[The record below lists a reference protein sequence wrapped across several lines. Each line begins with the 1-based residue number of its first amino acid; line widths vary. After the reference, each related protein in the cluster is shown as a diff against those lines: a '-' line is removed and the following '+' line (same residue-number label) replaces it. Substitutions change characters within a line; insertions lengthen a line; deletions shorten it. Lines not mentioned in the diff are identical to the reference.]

1 MLDNAKP
8 RSPRVRTPEPHNAT
22 TVAATEPGHDSDP
35 LPPRGSPP
43 DPGDD
48 EPVIPRGTRMLDVL
62 GRERTQR
69 AGVVRTAIDT
79 SLQDQRKPEWLK
91 VKASF
96 GDNFTDLKRLM
107 GDLDLNTVC
116 EQARCPN
123 IYECWEMREA
133 TFLIGGSDCTRRCG
147 FCQIKTGK
155 PPDYDR
161 DEPRRVAEAVS
172 HLGLR
177 FVVVTMVA
185 RDDLDDKGAW
195 LIAETIRQVRTRTP
209 DVGIEVLPSDFG
221 YGHDPE
227 VGASALEQ
235 VVATPPDVF
244 AFNLETTRR
253 LFPVIRPSFDYDRG
267 LEFLQLARR
276 RLPDT
281 TAIKSNV
288 IVGMGETD
296 EEVLEVMAD
305 LRAHD
310 VQLLTIGQ
318 YLQPSAQHLHLD
330 RYVTPASFERF
341 RVFGEQEL
349 GFDHVESG
357 PMVRSSY
364 HAGDQATDA
373 GAWDASAQRLPLLT

>member
-1 MLDNAKP
+1 M
-8 RSPRVRTPEPHNAT
+8 SF
-22 TVAATEPGHDSDP
+22 DSN
-35 LPPRGSPP
+35 GQ
-43 DPGDD
+43 
-48 EPVIPRGTRMLDVL
+48 PVIPEGVRTLDVL

-69 AGVVRTAIDT
+69 AGVVRKTIDT
-79 SLQDQRKPEWLK
+79 SLQAERKPEWLK

-107 GDLDLNTVC
+107 GDLELNTVC

-133 TFLIGGSDCTRRCG
+133 TFLIGGENCTRRCG

-155 PPDYDR
+155 PADYDR
-161 DEPRRVAEAVS
+161 DEPRRVAEAVT

-195 LIAETIRQVRTRTP
+195 LIAETIRQVRAVNP

-221 YGHDPE
+221 YGHEPT
-227 VGASALEQ
+227 VGAAALEQ
-235 VVATPPDVF
+235 VVQTPPDVF
-244 AFNLETTRR
+244 AFNLETCRR
-253 LFPVIRPSFDYDRG
+253 LFKEIRPSFDYDRG
-267 LEFLQLARR
+267 LDFLALARER
-276 RLPDT
+276 FPAT
-281 TAIKSNV
+281 TAIKSN
-288 IVGMGETD
+288 IIAGMGETD
-296 EEVLEVMAD
+296 DEIIQTMGD
-305 LRAHD
+305 IRRAG

-330 RYVTPASFERF
+330 RYVTPESFARF
-341 RVFGEQEL
+341 KAHGEDVL

-364 HAGDQATDA
+364 HAGDQAADA
-373 GAWDASAQRLPLLT
+373 GAWSHDAERLPMLG

>member
-1 MLDNAKP
+1 MSTTEAGTETTTGP
-8 RSPRVRTPEPHNAT
+8 GPGPSQTSPQVR
-22 TVAATEPGHDSDP
+22 PGQ
-35 LPPRGSPP
+35 
-43 DPGDD
+43 
-48 EPVIPRGTRMLDVL
+48 PVIPAGTRMLDVL

-69 AGVVRTAIDT
+69 AGVVRKTIDT
-79 SLQDQRKPEWLK
+79 SLQGQRKPEWLK

-96 GDNFTDLKRLM
+96 GDNFTDLKALM

-155 PPDYDR
+155 PTGYDR
-161 DEPRRVAEAVS
+161 DEPRRVAEAVT

-195 LIAETIRQVRTRTP
+195 LIAETIRQVRAANP

-221 YGHDPE
+221 YGRDPDA
-227 VGASALEQ
+227 GTAALAQ
-235 VVATPPDVF
+235 VVAAPPDVF

-253 LFPVIRPSFDYDRG
+253 LLPIIRPSFDYDRS
-267 LEFLQLARR
+267 LEFLQLARKR
-276 RLPDT
+276 FPDS
-281 TAIKSNV
+281 TAIKSNI

-296 EEVLEVMAD
+296 EEVLEVMTD
-305 LRAHD
+305 LAAHD

-330 RYVTPASFERF
+330 RYVTPEAFDRF
-341 RVFGEQEL
+341 RTYGEDEL
-349 GFDHVESG
+349 GFDHIESG

-373 GAWDASAQRLPLLT
+373 GAWNADAPRLPVLT

>member
-1 MLDNAKP
+1 MTA
-8 RSPRVRTPEPHNAT
+8 
-22 TVAATEPGHDSDP
+22 
-35 LPPRGSPP
+35 
-43 DPGDD
+43 
-48 EPVIPRGTRMLDVL
+48 EPVIPPGTRTLDVL

-69 AGVVRTAIDT
+69 AGVVRKTIDT
-79 SLQDQRKPEWLK
+79 SLHDGRKPEWLK

-116 EQARCPN
+116 EQAACPN

-155 PPDYDR
+155 PAGYDQ
-161 DEPRRVAEAVS
+161 DEPRRVAEAVE

-185 RDDLDDKGAW
+185 RDDLADNGSW
-195 LIAETIRQVRTRTP
+195 LVAETIRQVRARTP

-221 YGHDPE
+221 YGLDPT
-227 VGASALEQ
+227 VGAAALEQ
-235 VVATPPDVF
+235 VVADPPDVF

-253 LFPVIRPSFDYDRG
+253 LFKEIRPSFDYDRG
-267 LEFLQLARR
+267 LEFLALAREKF
-276 RLPDT
+276 PADT
-281 TAIKSNV
+281 AVKSNI

-296 EEVLEVMAD
+296 EEVLEMMRD
-305 LRAHD
+305 LRAAN

-330 RYVTPASFERF
+330 RYVTPESFEKF
-341 RVFGEQEL
+341 RQYGEEEL

-373 GAWDASAQRLPLLT
+373 GAWAHDKERLPVL